1 MCTNLKIKPAA
12 DGTVVVG
19 RTMEFPDLIPW
30 EVQVVAAGL
39 PRTSAGV
46 KNGIAWTPQC
56 MSLGVGAEFAGYT
69 IVRLLGSGGMGEV
82 YLAQHPRLPRR
93 DALKVLRADISGE
106 DDFRQRFVREADL
119 AAALS
124 HPNIVT
130 VYDRGESDGQLWIA
144 AEYVDGTDAMALI
157 RDVYPEGMPPDK
169 ATAIIT
175 AIAHALDYAHQAGM
189 LHRDVKP
196 ANILVAEEGIG
207 RPVRIA
213 LADFG
218 IAREIDDPAGLT
230 HTNLPLGTVAYA
242 APEQLMGEPLSGRA
256 DQYALAVSAFHL
268 LTGSVPFENS
278 NPVAIISQHLSSPPP
293 KLGSARPELAAAD
306 EVFHTALAK
315 DPALRYPS
323 CTDFAIDLARR
334 LAQAPGHPD
343 APTQAALPASVVAAA
358 APTQAASVS
367 HRSASGEPLVPP
379 PADTSVKA
387 AGRSRAPWIAAA
399 VVAAALVAAGV
410 WIGPRLLGHSEQ
422 ASRSTA
428 PAASA
433 STAPSPQQQ
442 GGVST
447 TFTDARAAAEAI
459 KKAVPEV
466 TQLIALTELNDD
478 NNLIG
483 RPNGY
488 SAAVV
493 LVDSRS
499 KGVCDLARPGMD
511 CGATVEQWPDD
522 AAAQRRLD
530 YIQGIRNAAPALG
543 SEWTTRNGNLLLRV
557 SGELPPS
564 AAKAY
569 EAAFT
574 G

>member
-1 MCTNLKIKPAA
+1 MPM
-12 DGTVVVG
+12 GG
-19 RTMEFPDLIPW
+19 
-30 EVQVVAAGL
+30 G
-39 PRTSAGV
+39 S
-46 KNGIAWTPQC
+46 
-56 MSLGVGAEFAGYT
+56 EFAGYT

-93 DALKVLRADISGE
+93 DALKILRADISGE

-119 AAALS
+119 AATLS

-130 VYDRGESDGQLWIA
+130 VYDRGECDGQLWIA

-157 RDVYPEGMPPDK
+157 RDVYSGGMPPDK
-169 ATAIIT
+169 TTTIIT
-175 AIAHALDYAHQAGM
+175 AIAHALDYAHQMGM

-196 ANILVAEEGIG
+196 ANILVAEEGSG
-207 RPVRIA
+207 RPARVA

-230 HTNLPLGTVAYA
+230 QTNLTLGTVAYA
-242 APEQLMGEPLSGRA
+242 APEQLMGEPLSGRS

-278 NPVAIISQHLSSPPP
+278 NAVAVISQHLSSPPP
-293 KLGSARPELAAAD
+293 KPGSARPELAVAD
-306 EVFHTALAK
+306 EVFETALAK
-315 DPALRYPS
+315 DPTRRYPN
-323 CTDFAIDLARR
+323 CTDFATDLARR
-334 LAQAPGHPD
+334 LVQLPAHSA
-343 APTQAALPASVVAAA
+343 APTQAALPASVVAAV
-358 APTQAASVS
+358 APTQAAGISLRSPSGKPPVLPQSGASVQ
-367 HRSASGEPLVPP
+367 
-379 PADTSVKA
+379 A
-387 AGRSRAPWIAAA
+387 AARSRKPWITAGI
-399 VVAAALVAAGV
+399 VAAALVTGGV
-410 WIGPRLLGHSEQ
+410 WIGPRLLGHGEE
-422 ASRSTA
+422 ASTTTPQHSN
-428 PAASA
+428 SGVNA
-433 STAPSPQQQ
+433 STAPFPQQ
-442 GGVST
+442 GGMNK
-447 TFTDARAAAEAI
+447 TFTDAPDAAEAI
-459 KKAVPEV
+459 KQAIPEI
-466 TQLIALTELNDD
+466 TQLIPLTELNDD

-488 SAAVV
+488 TAAVV

-499 KGVCDLARPGMD
+499 KGLCDLARPGMV
-511 CGATVEQWPDD
+511 CGATVEQWPD
-522 AAAQRRLD
+522 AEAAQRRAD

-574 G
+574 V

>member
-1 MCTNLKIKPAA
+1 
-12 DGTVVVG
+12 
-19 RTMEFPDLIPW
+19 
-30 EVQVVAAGL
+30 
-39 PRTSAGV
+39 
-46 KNGIAWTPQC
+46 

-106 DDFRQRFVREADL
+106 GDFRQRFVREADL

-144 AEYVDGTDAMALI
+144 AEYVDGTDALQLMH
-157 RDVYPEGMPPDK
+157 DVFPGGMPPDK

-175 AIAHALDYAHQAGM
+175 AIAQALDYAHQAGM

-196 ANILVAEEGIG
+196 ANILVAEEGAS
-207 RPVRIA
+207 RPSRIA

-230 HTNLPLGTVAYA
+230 HTNLTLGTVSYA

-293 KLGSARPELAAAD
+293 KLGSVRPELAAAD
-306 EVFHTALAK
+306 EVFDTALAK
-315 DPALRYPS
+315 DPGLRYPS
-323 CTDFAIDLARR
+323 CTDFAMDLARR
-334 LAQAPGHPD
+334 LVQAPGHPA
-343 APTQAALPASVVAAA
+343 APTQAALPTASEVAAA
-358 APTQAASVS
+358 APTQAAVVA
-367 HRSASGEPLVPP
+367 HRSASGGTRVPP
-379 PADTSVKA
+379 PTDGAVKA
-387 AGRSRAPWIAAA
+387 AGRSRTPWIAAA
-399 VVAAALVAAGV
+399 AVAAALVAGGA
-410 WIGPRLLGHSEQ
+410 WIGPRLLGHHEQ

-428 PAASA
+428 QAASA
-433 STAPSPQQQ
+433 PAAPLPPQQV
-442 GGVST
+442 GAT
-447 TFTDARAAAEAI
+447 AFTDAQAAAEAI
-459 KKAVPEV
+459 QKAVPEI
-466 TQLIALTELNDD
+466 TQLVALTELNDD

-499 KGVCDLARPGMD
+499 KGLCDVARPGMD
-511 CGATVEQWPDD
+511 CGATVEQWPDA

-543 SEWTTRNGNLLLRV
+543 SEWTTRNDNLLLRV
-557 SGELPPS
+557 TGELPPS

-574 G
+574 N